1 MCLKKGKGDLLL
13 DFLLPDFLLSIIYY
27 RGDLLSELFTT

>member
-1 MCLKKGKGDLLL
+1 MGKGDLLL

-27 RGDLLSELFTT
+27 RGDLLSEVFTT